1 MKILSAWVTLSP
13 LNTHGA
19 QNYHNSLT
27 KEISLHLI
35 LIQVIKPNT
44 YSFSISILLTVKDL
58 TIPSSRL
65 WMILGIILA
74 ILVDLIH
81 PPFFFYTSFGMVDKI
96 QLLFTVKVWG
106 LCVEAVEQL
115 RLTRCARLVL
125 ISFWLTVSRAQQLW
139 DARHVKVLTR

>member
-44 YSFSISILLTVKDL
+44 YSFSISSLLTVKDL

-125 ISFWLTVSRAQQLW
+125 ISFWLTVSRAQLR